1 MFAAQQL
8 ELIVE
13 KADVEAGVVNHQLG
27 VAHESLEVG
36 RHIGELRL
44 VGEKLLGDAVHRH
57 RFGINTPPR
66 VEVDVKMATGEVSI
80 DELHTAN
87 FNHPIAVTPIQPGSL
102 GVEHN
107 LSHDLS

>member
-1 MFAAQQL
+1 MAAF
-8 ELIVE
+8 V
-13 KADVEAGVVNHQLG
+13 VAGE
-27 VAHESLEVG
+27 VASLKSLCRVG
-36 RHIGELRL
+36 K
-44 VGEKLLGDAVHRH
+44 KLLGDAVHRH